1 MTQFS
6 ETLMDYF
13 QAPRNQG
20 RMEDPDCVGMAGVSG
35 QGRYIQLFLKV
46 SQGRVARMQFDSYG
60 CGVTVAVCSVLTE
73 MVEGKSKEEC
83 TTVLPNDIADA
94 LDGIP
99 SHKMDC
105 AHFAVAAL
113 KNAVEDWP
121 SQEETSSVN
130 IDARAR

>member
-20 RMEDPDCVGMAGVSG
+20 RMDDPDCVGTAGIPG

-73 MVEGKSKEEC
+73 MVEGKTKEEC
-83 TTVLPNDIADA
+83 TSMRPDDIADA

-105 AHFAVAAL
+105 AHFAVVAL
-113 KNAVEDWP
+113 KNALEDWQF
-121 SQEETSSVN
+121 QEEVPSFN
-130 IDARAR
+130 RDART

>member
-20 RMEDPDCVGMAGVSG
+20 MMENPDCTGLAGNFG
-35 QGRYIQLFLKV
+35 QGRYIQLFLKIMH
-46 SQGRVARMQFDSYG
+46 GRVQRMQFASYG

-73 MVEGKSKEEC
+73 MVEDKTKEEC
-83 TTVLPNDIADA
+83 STILPDDIAEA

-99 SHKMDC
+99 AHKMDC
-105 AHFAVAAL
+105 AHFAVTAL
-113 KNAVEDWP
+113 KNALDDWP
-121 SQEETSSVN
+121 SQEDVFSTDGHVN
-130 IDARAR
+130 T

>member
-20 RMEDPDCVGMAGVSG
+20 RMDDPDCVGTAEFLGPGAIS
-35 QGRYIQLFLKV
+35 QLFLKV

-73 MVEGKSKEEC
+73 MVEGKTKEEC
-83 TTVLPNDIADA
+83 TSMRPDDIADA
-94 LDGIP
+94 LNGDP
-99 SHKMDC
+99 
-105 AHFAVAAL
+105 FA
-113 KNAVEDWP
+113 
-121 SQEETSSVN
+121 
-130 IDARAR
+130 

>member
-20 RMEDPDCVGMAGVSG
+20 RMESPDLVGIAGIPG
-35 QGRYIQLFLKV
+35 QGRYIQLFFKV
-46 SQGRVARMQFDSYG
+46 NAGRVDCVQFDSYG

-73 MVEGKSKEEC
+73 MVEGQTRDEC
-83 TTVLPNDIADA
+83 LRIRPDDIATA

-99 SHKMDC
+99 AHKMDC
-105 AHFAVAAL
+105 AHFAVVAL
-113 KNAVEDWP
+113 SNAMQDWTTDRGD
-121 SQEETSSVN
+121 SAS
-130 IDARAR
+130 ARDVTH

>member
-1 MTQFS
+1 
-6 ETLMDYF
+6 
-13 QAPRNQG
+13 
-20 RMEDPDCVGMAGVSG
+20 MEDPDCVGMAGVSG

-83 TTVLPNDIADA
+83 TTVLPDDIADA